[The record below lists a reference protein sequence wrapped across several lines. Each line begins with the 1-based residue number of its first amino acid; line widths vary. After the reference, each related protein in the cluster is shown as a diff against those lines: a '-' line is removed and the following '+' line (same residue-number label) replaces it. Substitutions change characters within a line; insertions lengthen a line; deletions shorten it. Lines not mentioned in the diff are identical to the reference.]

1 MLYFDEVTLRFIRD
15 FQVHLKE
22 QLGNH
27 TNTIHSNLK
36 VIRKM
41 LDEAISEDLMP
52 FEKNPF
58 NRIKLKSQKT
68 FHEFLLDEEL
78 SKNEDLQLKSGSMM
92 DHHRNLY
99 VFSAYTGGIPI
110 SDLLMMRW
118 RNFTGEH
125 LYFQIR
131 KTQDELSIR
140 LPEQSMQIINYYKVI
155 ATQRQG
161 IIHPDTFIFP
171 LIKLSQKKRIAE
183 LFIMQFHRQLPD
195 DI

>member
-1 MLYFDEVTLRFIRD
+1 
-15 FQVHLKE
+15 
-22 QLGNH
+22 
-27 TNTIHSNLK
+27 
-36 VIRKM
+36 M

-118 RNFTGEH
+118 RNFTG
-125 LYFQIR
+125 
-131 KTQDELSIR
+131 
-140 LPEQSMQIINYYKVI
+140 
-155 ATQRQG
+155 
-161 IIHPDTFIFP
+161 
-171 LIKLSQKKRIAE
+171 
-183 LFIMQFHRQLPD
+183 
-195 DI
+195 